1 MIYKKYF
8 EYISFFKNINNFEYI
23 IKENEIFKVVN
34 LTEEEIKAISLKD
47 IKGYSSKK
55 CSKEMDMNLKDF
67 EALIYSARK
76 KIAIAISQGTSIKVN
91 IEEKH
96 EEIEESIDD
105 CWKFRCAICGY
116 IYYVNY
122 ENGSIVCPKCNS
134 NKVMTSEE
142 AGFTKKWFNKK

>member
-1 MIYKKYF
+1 MIYEKYF

-23 IKENEIFKVVN
+23 IKENEIFKEVN

-47 IKGYSSKK
+47 VKGYSSKK

-116 IYYVNY
+116 IYYGDN
-122 ENGSIVCPKCNS
+122 IPDDFQCPTCG
-134 NKVMTSEE
+134 V
-142 AGFTKKWFNKK
+142 GPDYFNKK